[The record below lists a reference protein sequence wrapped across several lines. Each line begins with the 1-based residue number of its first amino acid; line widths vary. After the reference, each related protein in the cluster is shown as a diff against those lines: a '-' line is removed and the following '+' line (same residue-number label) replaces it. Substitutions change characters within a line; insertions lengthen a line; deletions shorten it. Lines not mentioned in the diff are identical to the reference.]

1 MDFFAKLWERLLT
14 PAVPTAP
21 PKPPPSPATARDVIA
36 TCDDTAEELLARA
49 QKLLRTAG
57 AAALAER
64 LTVRWNPS
72 MRSTA
77 GTANWTRCLISL
89 NPQLCQFGDAEVD
102 GTLRHELAHLLAQ
115 FRAGKRR
122 IQPHGR
128 EWRQACADLGLPG
141 EKRCHDL
148 PLQRRQ
154 LQRKHRYRCPACGL
168 QVARVRPMRRGCAC
182 LACCRKHTGGRYD
195 ERFRFVKES

>member
-21 PKPPPSPATARDVIA
+21 SQPPPAPVPPRHAE
-36 TCDDTAEELLARA
+36 TCHDTAAGLLARA
-49 QKLLRTAG
+49 KKLLRGLG
-57 AAALAER
+57 ADTLAER
-64 LTVRWNPS
+64 LTVRWNPG

-77 GTANWTRCLISL
+77 GTANWTKCLISL
-89 NPQLCQFGDAEVD
+89 NPQLRQFGEGEVD
-102 GTLRHELAHLLAQ
+102 GTLRHELGHLLAQ

-122 IQPHGR
+122 IQPHGP
-128 EWRQACADLGLPG
+128 EWRRACADLGLPN

-154 LQRKHRYRCPACGL
+154 LQRNHRYRCPACGV

-195 ERFRFVKES
+195 VRFRFVKEA